1 MQNGLFLGSC
11 VLVSKTRKMAFMNIH
26 PGKTQQHV
34 HSGVGVT
41 LIGMLVNVVLVLA
54 KLFVGILTGSIA
66 LIADGIHSGSD
77 IATDL
82 VVVGGIRL
90 AGRPADSSHPYGHG
104 RYETLAGGAVAA
116 SLVLVGMYI
125 AWGAGSALYA
135 DRVSYPGIPIIIV
148 AIASIFSKEWVY
160 RRTIRVARRLQS
172 TALHANA
179 WHHRSDALSS
189 VAVLFGGIGG
199 LIGWGHADQI
209 AGIVVGA
216 MVVAVG
222 VKTVRD
228 VLHELL
234 EGSLS
239 AAEIEAIRDAVKRV
253 DAVRSFHKLRAR
265 SVGREMFVDLH
276 VLVDPQLSLLRAH
289 EISMKVED
297 EVRSV
302 CTRPVNVTVHMEPDT
317 PELADHNRA

>member
-1 MQNGLFLGSC
+1 
-11 VLVSKTRKMAFMNIH
+11 MAFMNVH
-26 PGKTQQHV
+26 SVKTQPHSN
-34 HSGVGVT
+34 SGVRVT
-41 LIGMLVNVVLVLA
+41 LIGMAVNVMLVLA
-54 KLFVGILTGSIA
+54 KVFVGIFTGSIA
-66 LIADGIHSGSD
+66 LIADGMHSGSD

-82 VVVGGIRL
+82 AVIGGIRL
-90 AGRPADSSHPYGHG
+90 AVRPADSSHPYGHG
-104 RYETLAGGAVAA
+104 RYETLAGGAVAGA
-116 SLVLVGMYI
+116 LILVGMYI
-125 AWGAGSALYA
+125 AWDAGLALYA
-135 DRVSYPGIPIIIV
+135 DHVSYPGIPVIIV
-148 AIASIFSKEWVY
+148 AIASILSKEWVY

-199 LIGWGHADQI
+199 LVGWGHADQI

-222 VKTVRD
+222 AKTVRD

-239 AAEIEAIRDAVKRV
+239 SAEIEAIRDAVERI
-253 DAVRSFHKLRAR
+253 AEVRSFHKLRAR
-265 SVGREMFVDLH
+265 SVGREAFIDLH
-276 VLVDPQLSLLRAH
+276 VLVDPRLSLLRAH
-289 EISMKVED
+289 EISMRVED

-302 CTRPVNVTVHMEPDT
+302 CSRPVNVTVHIEPDT
-317 PELADHNRA
+317 PELADHNRS

>member
-1 MQNGLFLGSC
+1 VAG
-11 VLVSKTRKMAFMNIH
+11 
-26 PGKTQQHV
+26 
-34 HSGVGVT
+34 
-41 LIGMLVNVVLVLA
+41 
-54 KLFVGILTGSIA
+54 A
-66 LIADGIHSGSD
+66 LI
-77 IATDL
+77 
-82 VVVGGIRL
+82 
-90 AGRPADSSHPYGHG
+90 
-104 RYETLAGGAVAA
+104 
-116 SLVLVGMYI
+116 LVGMYI
-125 AWGAGSALYA
+125 AWDAGSALYA

-148 AIASIFSKEWVY
+148 AIASILSKEWVY
-160 RRTIRVARRLQS
+160 RRTIRVARCVQS

-222 VKTVRD
+222 AKTVRD

-289 EISMKVED
+289 EISMEVED
-297 EVRSV
+297 EVRSA

-317 PELADHNRA
+317 PELADHNRS

>member
-1 MQNGLFLGSC
+1 
-11 VLVSKTRKMAFMNIH
+11 MAFMNIH
-26 PGKTQQHV
+26 PGETQPHFN
-34 HSGVGVT
+34 SGVGVT
-41 LIGMLVNVVLVLA
+41 LIGMAVNVTLVLA
-54 KLFVGILTGSIA
+54 KLFVGIFAGSIA

-77 IATDL
+77 ITTDL
-82 VVVGGIRL
+82 VVIGGIRL

-116 SLVLVGMYI
+116 ALVLVGMYI
-125 AWGAGSALYA
+125 AWNAGLALYA
-135 DRVSYPGIPIIIV
+135 DRMTYPGIFVIIV
-148 AIASIFSKEWVY
+148 AIASILSKEWVY

-216 MVVAVG
+216 MVIAVG
-222 VKTVRD
+222 AKTVRD

-239 AAEIEAIRDAVKRV
+239 SAEIGAIREAVERIV
-253 DAVRSFHKLRAR
+253 EVRSFHKLRAR
-265 SVGREMFVDLH
+265 SVGCEAFIDLH

-289 EISMKVED
+289 KISMKVED

-302 CTRPVNVTVHMEPDT
+302 CDRPVNVTVHIEPDT
-317 PELADHNRA
+317 PELADHNRS

>member
-1 MQNGLFLGSC
+1 
-11 VLVSKTRKMAFMNIH
+11 VI
-26 PGKTQQHV
+26 
-34 HSGVGVT
+34 
-41 LIGMLVNVVLVLA
+41 
-54 KLFVGILTGSIA
+54 
-66 LIADGIHSGSD
+66 
-77 IATDL
+77 
-82 VVVGGIRL
+82 GGIRL

-116 SLVLVGMYI
+116 ALVLVGMYI
-125 AWGAGSALYA
+125 AWNAGLALYA
-135 DRVSYPGIPIIIV
+135 DRMTYPGISVIIV
-148 AIASIFSKEWVY
+148 AIASILSKEWVY

-216 MVVAVG
+216 MVIAVG
-222 VKTVRD
+222 AKTVRD

-239 AAEIEAIRDAVKRV
+239 SAEIEAIREAVERIV
-253 DAVRSFHKLRAR
+253 EVRSFHKLRAR
-265 SVGREMFVDLH
+265 SVGREAFIDLH

-289 EISMKVED
+289 KISMKVED

-302 CTRPVNVTVHMEPDT
+302 CSRPVNVTVHIEPDT
-317 PELADHNRA
+317 PELADHNRS

>member
-1 MQNGLFLGSC
+1 
-11 VLVSKTRKMAFMNIH
+11 MAFMNIH
-26 PGKTQQHV
+26 PGETQPHFN
-34 HSGVGVT
+34 SGVGVT
-41 LIGMLVNVVLVLA
+41 LIGMAVNVTLVLA
-54 KLFVGILTGSIA
+54 KLFVGIFAGSIA

-77 IATDL
+77 ITTDL
-82 VVVGGIRL
+82 VVIGGIRL

-116 SLVLVGMYI
+116 ALVLVGMYI
-125 AWGAGSALYA
+125 AWNAGLALYA
-135 DRVSYPGIPIIIV
+135 DRMTYPGISVIIV
-148 AIASIFSKEWVY
+148 AIASILSKEWVY

-216 MVVAVG
+216 MVIAVG
-222 VKTVRD
+222 AKTVRD

-239 AAEIEAIRDAVKRV
+239 SAEIGAIREAVERIV
-253 DAVRSFHKLRAR
+253 EVRSFHKLRAR
-265 SVGREMFVDLH
+265 SVGREAFIDLH

-289 EISMKVED
+289 KISMKVED

-302 CTRPVNVTVHMEPDT
+302 CDRPVNVTVHIEPDT
-317 PELADHNRA
+317 PELADHNRS

>member
-1 MQNGLFLGSC
+1 
-11 VLVSKTRKMAFMNIH
+11 MAFMNIH
-26 PGKTQQHV
+26 PGKIQPHF

-148 AIASIFSKEWVY
+148 AIASILSKEWVY

-289 EISMKVED
+289 EISMEVED
-297 EVRSV
+297 EVRSA

-317 PELADHNRA
+317 PELADHNRS